1 MKALV
6 LSGGGAHGAY
16 EAGVAAA
23 LLERERYDVIC
34 GVSIGAINAALI
46 AARRTDDALERLWHR
61 EFPTQALDLFPH
73 VPRLRRILNHVSR
86 IGHGNAWRDAM
97 GVA

>member
-16 EAGVAAA
+16 EAGVAQS
-23 LLERERYDVIC
+23 LLQRERFDVIC

-46 AARRTDDALERLWHR
+46 AAGKDAGSLERFWR
-61 EFPTQALDLFPH
+61 EELP
-73 VPRLRRILNHVSR
+73 SR
-86 IGHGNAWRDAM
+86 
-97 GVA
+97 